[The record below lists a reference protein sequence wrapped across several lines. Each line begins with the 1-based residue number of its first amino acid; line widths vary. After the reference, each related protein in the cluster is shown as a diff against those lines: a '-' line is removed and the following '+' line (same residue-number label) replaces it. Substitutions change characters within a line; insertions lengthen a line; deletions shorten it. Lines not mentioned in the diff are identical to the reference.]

1 MVVVEVS
8 ATGRGESELCRP
20 ATDPAISSG
29 RHLKFWS
36 PSPDCVSKIPDFGH
50 VWILR
55 MFAKG
60 GNESLGTHK
69 LVLHVWSGC
78 LADLQ
83 PYCLMLMLKQASRLK
98 RVKNTKGGTIQ
109 CLSRAQLTFLTLATL
124 VFLPTSV
131 GRGLPCYWNISRLE
145 CTTYMWWVSR
155 ATARPALLWVPLSMT
170 TNDDQWQWQ
179 FRHIY

>member
-36 PSPDCVSKIPDFGH
+36 PSPDCVSENPDICH

-60 GNESLGTHK
+60 GNESLGSQN
-69 LVLHVWSGC
+69 LVLHLLVRMFGRSWAI
-78 LADLQ
+78 LPLVD
-83 PYCLMLMLKQASRLK
+83 
-98 RVKNTKGGTIQ
+98 VKTG
-109 CLSRAQLTFLTLATL
+109 
-124 VFLPTSV
+124 
-131 GRGLPCYWNISRLE
+131 IS
-145 CTTYMWWVSR
+145 
-155 ATARPALLWVPLSMT
+155 P
-170 TNDDQWQWQ
+170 
-179 FRHIY
+179 